1 MFYETNLQHQY
12 IMERGVLYI
21 ASGLSYIEDAV
32 ESAESVKSTSDLPIT
47 LVADREVPNPVFD
60 TVLHSDDFCYHYG
73 DSVLKIPSLPYEKT
87 LLLDTDTVVTE
98 GFQDLFELSE
108 NLDIA
113 AAPVAEKRFRIPT
126 VPDSFPELNTGVVL
140 FNKDTKTSRFITL
153 WKEIYKDRLDNGT
166 RMNQPAFREALYK
179 SPVKSVTLST
189 EYNCRANFGG
199 YLTDEVKILHGDIQ
213 DPQSIFEQLNEHTT
227 PRVFFNKN
235 DQFHVEQ
242 VNTTNNRFRS

>member
-1 MFYETNLQHQY
+1 MDK
-12 IMERGVLYI
+12 GVLYI
-21 ASGLSYIEDAV
+21 ASGISYIEDAA
-32 ESAESVKSTSDLPIT
+32 ESAESVKNVSDLSIT
-47 LVADREVPNPVFD
+47 LVADREVNNPLFD
-60 TVLHSDDFCYHYG
+60 TVIHSEDFLYHYG
-73 DSVLKIPSLPYEKT
+73 DSVLKIPQLPYEKT

-98 GFQDLFELSE
+98 GFQDLFELSD
-108 NLDIA
+108 NVDIA
-113 AAPVAEKRFRIPT
+113 AAPVAEDKFRIPA

-140 FNKDTKTSRFITL
+140 FNKCTKTSEFITL
-153 WKEIYKDRLDNGT
+153 WKEIYREYLDNGT

-199 YLTDEVKILHGDIQ
+199 YLTDEVKILHGNFRDS
-213 DPQSIFEQLNEHTT
+213 QSILEQLNEHNT

-235 DQFHVEQ
+235 DQLHVEQ